1 VGKERQFGILLGVV
15 FAGFGLLPLL
25 HAGMPVLWC
34 LILGGLLVAIAF
46 LAPRLLRWP
55 LAGWMKLGGLLH
67 HVTSPLL
74 MGLIFFGLFLPVN
87 LIMRLLGKLPIKMGF
102 DRTATTYWIPRD
114 QPAPAKDSMKFGF

>member
-1 VGKERQFGILLGVV
+1 MGKERQFGILLGVV

-25 HAGMPVLWC
+25 HGAAPVLWC
-34 LILGGLLVAIAF
+34 LVVAGLLLLIA
-46 LAPRLLRWP
+46 LALPALLRWP

-74 MGLIFFGLFLPVN
+74 MGLIFFGLFLPAN
-87 LIMRLLGKLPIKMGF
+87 LVMRLLGKLPIKMGF
-102 DRTATTYWIPRD
+102 DHKATTYWIARE